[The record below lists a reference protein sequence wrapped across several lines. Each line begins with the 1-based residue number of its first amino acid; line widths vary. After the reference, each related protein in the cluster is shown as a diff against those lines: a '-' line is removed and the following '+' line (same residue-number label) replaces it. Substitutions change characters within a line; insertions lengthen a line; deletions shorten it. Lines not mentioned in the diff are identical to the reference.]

1 MKFLLFGLVFLLLV
15 PFSKIASAQFVTIV
29 NPVRISSYTK
39 DPKGALL
46 AQYKQVKTRNLPATW
61 LLTYDVLINPDT
73 RPDILGFDSLQEIG
87 VFLEITPIFA
97 SSAGVLY
104 SKTDSW
110 HRANAVFL
118 SGYTEEDRIKLIDTI
133 FEEFK
138 KNFGFYPKSV
148 GGWWVDSFS
157 LDYTKKKYGI
167 SANLTVA
174 DQFSTDGYKLWGQ
187 YWSTPFYPGK
197 YHAGMPARTVEN
209 KLDLVTIQWASRD
222 PLNGYG
228 RAGES
233 TFSTQ
238 DYFTRNLSDDYFEK
252 LVDLYT
258 KQGGNMFGH
267 ITIGLE
273 GDFTPEVYG
282 GNYSRQLDIINRK
295 QYEGQIKVLT
305 MADFSSWYRSMFP
318 KLSPVHIIQTDD
330 LLGKKMKTFWFQSP
344 AYRINITYDYELN
357 KTYVNDFRSYPSDF
371 EEPYY
376 FSPNRD
382 LNLNINIPPIIDSAG
397 NPGEKWLITDTK
409 LKSSEIKDSKLILNF
424 EKVQIQLEEEKI
436 NISGKI
442 NSLPES
448 VTRSPYLQ
456 VSKKRDKIELQPKIK
471 WPYPK
476 DGLKFREL
484 TQEATFF
491 LKQRKVILSLA
502 LIILGLIFISIM
514 IKKSKLLLGVKVL
527 LFFLWTIFFG
537 GMYIKLYLPNTREY
551 FVNQGELDVLMRLK
565 LMDGKRIVVMDRVC
579 LQCSWH
585 TKDMPAIFANKRDY
599 VKKITGKEIVY
610 NLDVFN
616 AKTREEGRNNLKKL
630 NADYIYVVRFEDYAE
645 KTPFSPGD
653 LNLEEVY
660 SNANAEIWRIR
671 RN

>member
-15 PFSKIASAQFVTIV
+15 PFAKIASAQFVNVV
-29 NPVRISSYTK
+29 NPVRISSYTR
-39 DPKGALL
+39 DPKAALL
-46 AQYKQVKTRNLPATW
+46 AQYKQVKIRNLPATW
-61 LLTYDVLINPDT
+61 LLTYDVLTNPDT

-87 VFLEITPIFA
+87 VFLEVTPKFA
-97 SSAGVLY
+97 GSAGVLY

-118 SGYTEEDRIKLIDTI
+118 SGYIQEDRIKLIDTI

-138 KNFGFYPKSV
+138 RNFGYYPKSV

-157 LDYTKKKYGI
+157 LDYMKKKYDI
-167 SANLTVA
+167 LANLTVA

-187 YWSTPFYPGK
+187 FWSAPFYPNK
-197 YHAGMPARTVEN
+197 YHAGVPARTVEN
-209 KLDLVTIQWASRD
+209 KLDLVTIQWAPRD

-258 KQGGNMFGH
+258 KKDGNMFGQ

-282 GNYSRQLDIINRK
+282 GNYSRQLDIIKKK
-295 QYEGQIKVLT
+295 QDEGQIKVLT
-305 MADFSSWYRSMFP
+305 MKDFSNRYRNMFP
-318 KLSPVHIIQTDD
+318 KLSPVQIIQTDD

-344 AYRINITYDYELN
+344 AYRINITYDNEWN
-357 KTYVNDFRSYPSDF
+357 KTYINDFRSYHSDF

-382 LNLNINIPPIIDSAG
+382 LNLHINTSSIIDSAG
-397 NPGEKWLITDTK
+397 NPEEKWLITDTK
-409 LKSSEIKDSKLILNF
+409 LKSTDIKDHKLFLNF
-424 EKVQIQLEEEKI
+424 EKVQILLEEEKI
-436 NISGKI
+436 TIFGKI

-448 VTRSPYLQ
+448 LIHSPYLQ
-456 VSKKRDKIELQPKIK
+456 VAKKGEKIELQPKIK
-471 WPYPK
+471 WPYPR
-476 DGLKFREL
+476 GGFKFRDL

-491 LKQRKVILSLA
+491 LKQRKVILLIA
-502 LIILGLIFISIM
+502 LIILGLILTSAV
-514 IKKSKLLLGVKVL
+514 IKKSKLPLGFKV
-527 LFFLWTIFFG
+527 LFFLFWISFFG
-537 GMYIKLYLPNTREY
+537 GVYIKLYLPNTREY
-551 FVNQGELDVLMRLK
+551 FVNQGELDALIRLK
-565 LMDGKRIVVMDRVC
+565 LMDGKRIVVMDSIC

-660 SNANAEIWRIR
+660 SNANAEIWRIKK
-671 RN
+671 N